1 MQALEKAIEL
11 TGGVGKLASAA
22 GVRQSVISMAR
33 TRNSVS
39 AKLAEKI
46 EAATH
51 GRVSKESLVWGDSNS
66 RAA

>member
-33 TRNSVS
+33 SRNSVS

-46 EAATH
+46 EAATN
-51 GRVSKESLVWGDSNS
+51 GEVSKESLVWGDQNAK
-66 RAA
+66 AA